1 MTIAYSVIADGLG
14 QTPVFA
20 SPLDRGRFFK
30 QFPIRKLILFPVC
43 NSLLE
48 KAMRGT
54 PSLLTSVRAIGIVN
68 FVFSY
73 INRKDFVQQT
83 FYCIA

>member
-30 QFPIRKLILFPVC
+30 TISDPQTYL
-43 NSLLE
+43 
-48 KAMRGT
+48 A
-54 PSLLTSVRAIGIVN
+54 PSL
-68 FVFSY
+68 
-73 INRKDFVQQT
+73 QQPP
-83 FYCIA
+83 